1 MIITIKDNIIN
12 NFRNDFNQNPN
23 KFATLLN
30 SEQLKEYGVANT
42 DFWKSFIINMD
53 RDDNNDIIIS
63 NEGLYFYLAKI
74 YFITY
79 EDKKLYM
86 LEKLPNNLKPNIEEV
101 KIIAQQLEKQN
112 IFVDIQS
119 AVLIDEETKQYKFRK
134 YKILKG

>member
-1 MIITIKDNIIN
+1 MITEIT
-12 NFRNDFNQNPN
+12 NPTE
-23 KFATLLN
+23 KQSTARKVLEALTDWFGIEESREDYITRSADWTFL
-30 SEQLKEYGVANT
+30 VA
-42 DFWKSFIINMD
+42 